1 MTISRRKSLG
11 LLAGGTGL
19 LGAACRSEQTAA
31 PFKESGKPLTAP
43 PRTPLTPGVRSTS
56 LKDYYRNN
64 FRFGLASQTFQLENT
79 APESPIIQAH
89 FNSITAEYQMKP
101 DQISSAEG
109 VYNFAAADQIVDFAV
124 ANGMDIRGHALLW
137 HQTTPDYFLTG
148 SNAQIKRKLETYIGT
163 VVDRYKGRVYCWD
176 VVNEVVA
183 QGFEPAS
190 QTYRNSNWFQAVGGA
205 QYIDWAFNAAREAD
219 PNCLLCF
226 NDYSTE
232 DPDKRVK
239 YIAVLQDLIA
249 RNIPVDV
256 AGHQMHINMD
266 TPIPEMR
273 AAIDDVDGLFA
284 GLENHVTELDMSFYN
299 DPGSCW
305 ERQAGCDAD
314 VGPTPPYAMLELQ
327 AKRYKEIFNMLVT
340 RSSVTS
346 VTMWGL
352 EDGQSWLNG
361 LPVQRSNHPLLFD
374 RDLNPKMSVTL
385 LSDPAY

>member
-1 MTISRRKSLG
+1 MLSRRKSLG
-11 LLAGGTGL
+11 LLAGGTAL
-19 LGAACRSEQTAA
+19 LGAACRPEQSAA
-31 PFKESGKPLTAP
+31 PMANFDKPLTAP
-43 PRTPLTPGVRSTS
+43 PRTPLTPGVRTTS

-64 FRFGLASQTFQLENT
+64 FKFGMAGQTFQMGTN
-79 APESPIIQAH
+79 APEADIIAAH

-101 DQISSAEG
+101 DQITSAEG
-109 VYNFAAADQIVDFAV
+109 VYNFDQADQIVDFAV

-148 SNAQIKRKLETYIGT
+148 SNAQIKRKLEDYIGT
-163 VVDRYKGRVYCWD
+163 VVDRYKDRVYCWD
-176 VVNEVVA
+176 VVNEAVA
-183 QGFEPAS
+183 QSFEPAS
-190 QTYRNSNWFQAVGGA
+190 QTYRNSNWFEAVGGA

-232 DPDKRVK
+232 DPGKRVK
-239 YIAVLQDLIA
+239 YIAVLEDLLA

-266 TPIPEMR
+266 TPVSQMQ

-284 GLENHVTELDMSFYN
+284 GLENHVTELDMSYYN

-305 ERQAGCDAD
+305 ERQVGCDVD
-314 VGPTPPYAMLELQ
+314 VGPNPPSAMLELH
-327 AKRYKEIFNMLVT
+327 ARRYKEIFDMFVT
-340 RSSVTS
+340 RSSISS

-352 EDGQSWLNG
+352 DDGQSWLNG
-361 LPVQRSNHPLLFD
+361 LPVERSNHPLLFD
-374 RDLNPKMSVTL
+374 RDLNPKLSVTL

>member
-1 MTISRRKSLG
+1 MLSRRKSLG
-11 LLAGGTGL
+11 LLAGGTAL
-19 LGAACRSEQTAA
+19 LGAACRPEQSAA
-31 PFKESGKPLTAP
+31 PIANFDKPLTAP
-43 PRTPLTPGVRSTS
+43 PRTPLTPGVRTTS

-64 FRFGLASQTFQLENT
+64 FKFGMAGQTFQMGTN
-79 APESPIIQAH
+79 APEADIIAAH

-101 DQISSAEG
+101 DQITSAEG
-109 VYNFAAADQIVDFAV
+109 VYNFDQADQIVDFAV

-148 SNAQIKRKLETYIGT
+148 SNAQIKRKLEDYIGT
-163 VVDRYKGRVYCWD
+163 VVDRYKDRVYCWD
-176 VVNEVVA
+176 VVNEAVA
-183 QGFEPAS
+183 QSFEPAS
-190 QTYRNSNWFQAVGGA
+190 QTYRNSNWFEAVGGA

-232 DPDKRVK
+232 DPGKRVK
-239 YIAVLQDLIA
+239 YIAVLEDLLA

-266 TPIPEMR
+266 TPVSQMQ

-284 GLENHVTELDMSFYN
+284 GLENHVTELDMSYYN

-305 ERQAGCDAD
+305 ERQVGCDVD
-314 VGPTPPYAMLELQ
+314 VGPNPPSAMLELH
-327 AKRYKEIFNMLVT
+327 ARRYKEIFDMFVT
-340 RSSVTS
+340 RSSISS

-352 EDGQSWLNG
+352 DDGQSWLNG
-361 LPVQRSNHPLLFD
+361 LPVERSNHPLLFD
-374 RDLNPKMSVTL
+374 RDLNPKLSVTL